1 MIMDNGISSAMAFGA
16 LLRDNPEAARIYD
29 ACTPQEKQRLLLR
42 IESTP
47 AEKMES
53 LVSSLHYSDL

>member
-1 MIMDNGISSAMAFGA
+1 MAFGT

-47 AEKMES
+47 AEKMEA
-53 LVSSLHYSDL
+53 LVSSLHLDL

>member
-1 MIMDNGISSAMAFGA
+1 MMDNGISSAMAFGA

-47 AEKMES
+47 EEQMAD
-53 LVSSLHYSDL
+53 LVSSLHIGL

>member
-1 MIMDNGISSAMAFGA
+1 MDNGISSAMAFGT

-29 ACTPQEKQRLLLR
+29 ACPPQEKQRLLLR

-47 AEKMES
+47 AEKMEA
-53 LVSSLHYSDL
+53 LVSSLHLDL